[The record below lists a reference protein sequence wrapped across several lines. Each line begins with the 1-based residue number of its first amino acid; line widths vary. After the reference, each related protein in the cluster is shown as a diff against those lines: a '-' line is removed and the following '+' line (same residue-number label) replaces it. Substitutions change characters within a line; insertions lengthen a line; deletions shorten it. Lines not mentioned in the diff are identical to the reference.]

1 MSAIRT
7 HLLVGSEPDA
17 QWRQDALSRIE
28 TVRKATS
35 TVKVTGPDGKSL
47 PNVDITAT
55 MVKSAFRFGSAVNHG
70 CWTRQ
75 SPEYAPYQSKYL
87 ENFNTAVFEG
97 DTPMQRA
104 SLTSLGGMKWPAW
117 INSQTR
123 SGTLNLT
130 KELLSKNITVRSHNL
145 VWPEC
150 GNGHVPDQFCQ
161 VLDKNK
167 TAFENV
173 VHDHIVNETQT
184 LNSIG
189 CCEEYDVV
197 NEPYSNTNVLQKL
210 QQGNYPLKLWVNTA
224 ASSAATAG
232 RRINDDQLCTGVK
245 AIVGSKGDF
254 YRDLI
259 PSLLANGTKLTGM
272 GCESHVGTLLPG
284 MESILSWFDY
294 FHRLGLNVRVT
305 EFDMQ
310 VANET
315 LAAEFMRDFLIAA
328 YSHPA
333 VDGFLMWGFVDR

>member
-1 MSAIRT
+1 
-7 HLLVGSEPDA
+7 
-17 QWRQDALSRIE
+17 
-28 TVRKATS
+28 
-35 TVKVTGPDGKSL
+35 
-47 PNVDITAT
+47 
-55 MVKSAFRFGSAVNHG
+55 
-70 CWTRQ
+70 
-75 SPEYAPYQSKYL
+75 
-87 ENFNTAVFEG
+87 
-97 DTPMQRA
+97 
-104 SLTSLGGMKWPAW
+104 MKWPAW

-294 FHRLGLNVRVT
+294 FHSLGLNVRVT

-333 VDGFLMWGFVDR
+333 VDGFLMWGFVDRWALNYYLPWLTLLVDSCHWKRNAPLFREDWTPKPAHDVWQALVLGAWRSRSNGATDAYGDWTSEPLHLGTYNFTVYCPKGPVTVVGHAGSNQHVRC